1 MLGFVDGWSGF
12 LLDEPDDALDGLIP
26 DTTEARTHPLHAIFH
41 VVVTN
46 VLDAALGFTAMGAQE
61 LIRGA

>member
-1 MLGFVDGWSGF
+1 M
-12 LLDEPDDALDGLIP
+12 DEPDDALDGLIP